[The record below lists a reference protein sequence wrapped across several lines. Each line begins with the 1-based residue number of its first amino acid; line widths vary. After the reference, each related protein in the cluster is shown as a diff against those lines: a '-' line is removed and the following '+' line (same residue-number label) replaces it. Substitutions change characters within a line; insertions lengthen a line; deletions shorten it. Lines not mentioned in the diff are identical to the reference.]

1 MGERLVIQ
9 LHLYFLFDN
18 CISLCLPQVLF
29 SQLLKDNIEVGAE
42 FINCCCYLF
51 IQIHT
56 PIDLYRERLGNY
68 LDSVGVSLSVGIRVW
83 VAHGAFRFSFSMADF
98 KLLKEVK
105 SLPKLSL
112 ACSPL
117 EYFEWEES
125 LDDFFYGR
133 RLPKLYYAEETLAN
147 DVFYW
152 WVDYDKEFPC
162 RTWSDMKVVLQR
174 LFLSPFYSRKM
185 VAEAYGSKPQT
196 TQPVGSSFKKLKK
209 LPKVAVPEPPV
220 IHGSVDLSST
230 SGLHSSASACDPQC
244 EHKVDDT
251 DDVSDGLSMMASEIH
266 SNGTVATMKGQH
278 SNIFQL
284 ECTIK
289 DKVCKLIIDGGSF
302 ANVISSDV
310 VHALSL
316 STRRLPTP
324 RYMQWM
330 NQSGTLKIT
339 HKARVKFSVGSYI
352 DTVDCDIAPVSACH
366 LLLGR
371 PWQFDLDATH
381 SGRSNT
387 YSFVHKGV
395 QHVLKPMLESA
406 IKAEIFAPSRV
417 KKRFA
422 EITPKP
428 RTALFQ
434 EGESDVINPVSITT
448 ATLRWSTRT
457 VEHARGS
464 TGVVARPRCITPR
477 RCGRAAEWK
486 SETGVFCIFLSRPT
500 NSGVRRVGHPNP
512 ALPILI

>member
-1 MGERLVIQ
+1 LFPPWTIGGKLRL
-9 LHLYFLFDN
+9 LY
-18 CISLCLPQVLF
+18 CF
-29 SQLLKDNIEVGAE
+29 SQLVSASGLLTV
-42 FINCCCYLF
+42 
-51 IQIHT
+51 H
-56 PIDLYRERLGNY
+56 
-68 LDSVGVSLSVGIRVW
+68 LD
-83 VAHGAFRFSFSMADF
+83 FFSMADL

-117 EYFEWEES
+117 EYFEWEER

-133 RLPKLYYAEETLAN
+133 RLPEIYYAEETLAN

-162 RTWSDMKVVLQR
+162 QTWSDMKIVLQR

-196 TQPVGSSFKKLKK
+196 IKPIGSSSKKLKT

-220 IHGSVDLSST
+220 IHGSADLSST

-244 EHKVDDT
+244 DHKVDDT
-251 DDVSDGLSMMASEIH
+251 DDVSDGLSLVASEIH
-266 SNGTVATMKGQH
+266 SNGTVATMKGQR
-278 SNIFQL
+278 SSIFQS

-352 DTVDCDIAPVSACH
+352 DTVDCNVAPLTACH

-371 PWQFDLDATH
+371 Q
-381 SGRSNT
+381 
-387 YSFVHKGV
+387 
-395 QHVLKPMLESA
+395 
-406 IKAEIFAPSRV
+406 
-417 KKRFA
+417 
-422 EITPKP
+422 
-428 RTALFQ
+428 
-434 EGESDVINPVSITT
+434 
-448 ATLRWSTRT
+448 
-457 VEHARGS
+457 
-464 TGVVARPRCITPR
+464 
-477 RCGRAAEWK
+477 
-486 SETGVFCIFLSRPT
+486 
-500 NSGVRRVGHPNP
+500 
-512 ALPILI
+512 